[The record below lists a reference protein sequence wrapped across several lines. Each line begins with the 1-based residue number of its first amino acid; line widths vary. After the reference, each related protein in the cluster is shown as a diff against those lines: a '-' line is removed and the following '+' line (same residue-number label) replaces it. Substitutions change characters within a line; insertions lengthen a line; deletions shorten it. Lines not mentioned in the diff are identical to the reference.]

1 MSKKLK
7 FKKIEYKNI
16 FCEEFK
22 ELSSNNEIEFRK
34 KIAILYGPNGTGK
47 TSLSKVL
54 AANNED
60 GNMKFEVEFRGSNN
74 INDSE
79 IFHVIS
85 DQNSRNIIKG
95 EAKDYLLG
103 DDIEREEKLAKDIE
117 NGFNFMCNSIRSKLK
132 DRFKITGKTHKLID
146 TIEDNDIKIFISN
159 FANNKYQVDKINKE
173 DYIYKVKNLNEQISA
188 FDEENE
194 IYKFILENS
203 KDSRSIINKL
213 NKLKLEDIK
222 QNIKV
227 REIEENDE
235 AIKIINKF
243 SYKNECIVC
252 DNQDYKKD
260 ELLEHKKSNK
270 ENIERKLD
278 DKTKEILEGI
288 IKLVKEQPIDPL
300 DIETILLDA
309 IKTGN
314 TEEVKNL
321 KNEVSNYIEN
331 ISKELSNLI
340 KNSLDDTLINN
351 YEEYK
356 KLIESQFQISQED
369 ELYLKNVISE
379 NIGREINIDRDE
391 NNRIKITLGDNEI
404 LGTERD
410 ELGLSTGQQNF
421 ISLSFELLKAK
432 KSKCKYIVLDDPI
445 SSFDSIYKNKI
456 AFCIIK
462 FLEKKH
468 QIILTHN
475 TELIK
480 LLEFQA
486 QGCFELY
493 MFNNTE
499 GAVNGFIKI
508 NKDEQELLLKLNKLL
523 DLFRGDIWQYVQ
535 DKELFLMSM
544 IPFMRGYANIVGN
557 SHVYK
562 QLCKVMHGYET
573 DYVDVGLM
581 YNSLFGGQEETLS
594 ISTKE
599 LLELDLE
606 NREIVDKEKYPL
618 LNKSLYHT
626 LSYLFLRLRVEEKLC
641 SLEDNK
647 LLNEINEEKQRQGDE
662 YSGKTIQQIIDGVFR
677 RSDTSK
683 VRERVFF
690 TSRKTLLNEFNHF
703 EGNMNIFQ
711 PAIDITDKALAEEIR
726 VILEKISQLN
736 TIDSDNSGLL
746 NAEVAITVE

>member
-7 FKKIEYKNI
+7 INKIDYKNI
-16 FCEEFK
+16 FCDDFK
-22 ELSSNNEIEFRK
+22 DLRSNNEIEFKK

-54 AANNED
+54 ASNNQNE
-60 GNMKFEVEFRGSNN
+60 NMSFEVEFRGSDRL
-74 INDSE
+74 NDSE

-103 DDIEREEKLAKDIE
+103 DDIEKEERLAKEIE
-117 NGFNFMCNSIRSKLK
+117 EGFNVMCSSIRSKLK
-132 DRFKITGKTHKLID
+132 DRFKITTMTHKLID
-146 TIEDNDIKIFISN
+146 SVTDSDIKSFISN
-159 FANNKYQVDKINKE
+159 FANSKFKPSGIDKEKYID
-173 DYIYKVKNLNEQISA
+173 KVKNLNEEASC
-188 FDEENE
+188 FDEEDD

-203 KDSRSIINKL
+203 KNNKSIIDKIN
-213 NKLKLEDIK
+213 NLKLEDIK
-222 QNIKV
+222 QNLKV

-252 DNQDYKKD
+252 DNKEYKKD
-260 ELLEHKKSNK
+260 ELLKYKKNNK
-270 ENIERKLD
+270 ENIEKNLD
-278 DKTKEILEGI
+278 DKTKKILEGI
-288 IKLVKEQPIDPL
+288 IKLVKEQHIDPL
-300 DIETILLDA
+300 GIETILLEA
-309 IKTGN
+309 IKTGD
-314 TEEVKNL
+314 TDEVKNL
-321 KNEVSNYIEN
+321 KSEVSNYIEN
-331 ISKELSNLI
+331 ISKELINLI
-340 KNSLDDTLINN
+340 KNSLDDTLVNN

-356 KLIESQFQISQED
+356 KLIESQFQISEED

-391 NNRIKITLGDNEI
+391 NNRIKITLGDDEI
-404 LGTERD
+404 LGTDRD

-432 KSKCKYIVLDDPI
+432 KSNCKYVVLDDPI

-462 FLEKKH
+462 FLENKH

-557 SHVYK
+557 SDVYK
-562 QLCKVMHGYET
+562 QLCKVMHGYEN
-573 DYVDVGLM
+573 DYIDVGIM
-581 YNSLFGGQEETLS
+581 YNSLFGGQEETLT

-606 NREIVDKEKYPL
+606 NRDIVYNEKYPL

-641 SLEDNK
+641 SLENNK
-647 LLNEINEEKQRQGDE
+647 VLNEINQEKQRYGDG
-662 YSGKTIQQIIDGVFR
+662 YSCKTIQQIIDGVFKR
-677 RSDTSK
+677 NDKFK
-683 VRERVFF
+683 VKERVFF

-703 EGNMNIFQ
+703 EGNINIFQ
-711 PAIDITDKALAEEIR
+711 PAIDITDKALKEEKDSI
-726 VILEKISQLN
+726 IKALEDL
-736 TIDSDNSGLL
+736 DSS
-746 NAEVAITVE
+746 EPKRRIH